1 MAFVFAPDGTPGVI
15 PDEQLDQAVREGY
28 VLRKPS
34 DEEWRRSE
42 AAASPITAGAES
54 FYRGA
59 TMGLSDQALV
69 SLRSRLENRPEEDV
83 AADLKARKEE
93 NPIISTVGELGGA
106 VGTAVATGGGASALV
121 GGGIKGAAFEGGL
134 YGMGS
139 VVSEAALENTE
150 LTAERLGAGLVGG
163 ALVSGG
169 VSTALTGVG
178 KGASLA
184 LSKFGGKGLKNTLE
198 EAAFKMEERALA
210 EAQQGAVKR
219 LKKSGGSLRDVVEYA
234 RDNGIPIEFNEQ
246 TLKAAKQ
253 LLADTGN
260 ETQTFVGMLDNVT
273 PLNQERNRARLVDTV
288 SNALKQRFK
297 DDPLELREAA
307 KFMDDQIIPLLFD
320 DANATWKKAY
330 SIQSGLRNAVSNL
343 GDTSVKKDVYDVG
356 RKALRDAIFEEASSI
371 NPGVKGQLQRLQ
383 KDYAKGAYLVSAIE
397 TRVLKNE
404 SVGGWTGAGM
414 MDLIRG
420 GGLGG
425 TMGGA
430 VAGPVGASL
439 GSIAGVYANKAMRE
453 KGAAIGASALR
464 SLASSKITNGVS
476 KGLAAHLAQALSV
489 APEIFGAYRF
499 ALAKA
504 AAQGA
509 DALVN
514 EHVRLASGPYGQD
527 YLARTGLPVES
538 ADEVAAT
545 GQKLALL
552 DAIQTQSD
560 ARDQEVNSAIDGLFG
575 GAPGRRAS
583 LGSPMSA
590 KDFAK
595 VREELYADTAQPER
609 VFEQVPG
616 DLRAVAPSTL
626 TQAAAV
632 ALRGKQFLLAK
643 APKNPFEGVPVS
655 VAPPWQPSAA
665 DLDKFSQYKEAVE
678 QPAKVLKNMA
688 QGYVSPEQVE
698 ALKAVYPAMYADLQ
712 QKIGERLATWNKPLT
727 FQQKLAFTAIIGPSA
742 LGMTPQQ
749 VQVIQQ
755 SQALAV
761 SGNSGQG
768 SPKRP
773 DGRQDV
779 NEAQMETESQKLE
792 NRR

>member
-34 DEEWRRSE
+34 LQE
-42 AAASPITAGAES
+42 ATKAQAESSPFIAAGESVLRGVTAGVSDPILKRLYA
-54 FYRGA
+54 
-59 TMGLSDQALV
+59 GLEDKT
-69 SLRSRLENRPEEDV
+69 PEV
-83 AADLKARKEE
+83 AAEVIKARKEE

-106 VGTAVATGGGASALV
+106 IGTSIATGGASAFV

-139 VVSEAALENTE
+139 VVSESALENTE

-169 VSTALTGVG
+169 ISTALTGVS

-198 EAAFKMEERALA
+198 EAAYKMEERALA

-219 LKKSGGSLRDVVEYA
+219 LKSSGGSLRDVVEYA
-234 RDNGIPIEFNEQ
+234 RENDIPIEFNEQ
-246 TLKAAKQ
+246 TLKSAKQ

-260 ETQTFVGMLDNVT
+260 ETQLFVGMLDNVT

-297 DDPLELREAA
+297 DDPLELREAS

-320 DANATWKKAY
+320 DANATWKRAY

-343 GDTSVKKDVYDVG
+343 SDTSIKKDVYNVG
-356 RKALRDAIFEEASSI
+356 RKALRDAIFDEASSI
-371 NPGVKGQLQRLQ
+371 SPGVKEQLQRLQ

-397 TRVLKNE
+397 TRILKNE

-414 MDLIRG
+414 MDVIRG

-425 TMGGA
+425 TVGGA

-453 KGAAIGASALR
+453 KGAAIGANALR

-476 KGLAAHLAQALSV
+476 NGLSQRLRQALSI
-489 APEIFGAYRF
+489 APEVFGAYRYPI
-499 ALAKA
+499 ARA

-538 ADEVAAT
+538 ADEVVAT
-545 GQKLALL
+545 GRKLALL
-552 DAIQTQSD
+552 DAIQMHSD
-560 ARDQEVNSAIDGLFG
+560 ARDQEVNSAVEGLFG

-583 LGSPMSA
+583 IGTSMSS
-590 KDFAK
+590 KEFAK
-595 VREELYADTAQPER
+595 VREELLADTSQPER

-616 DLRAVAPSTL
+616 ELRAAAPSTL

-632 ALRGKQFLLAK
+632 ALRGKQFLLSK
-643 APKNPFEGVPVS
+643 APRSPFEGVPVA

-665 DLDKFSQYKEAVE
+665 DLDKFTQYKEAVE
-678 QPAKVLKNMA
+678 QPAKVLKNLA
-688 QGYVSPEQVE
+688 QGYVSPEQIE
-698 ALKAVYPAMYADLQ
+698 AVKAVYPAMYADLQ
-712 QKIGERLATWNKPLT
+712 QKIGERLAVYNKPLT
-727 FQQKLAFTAIIGPSA
+727 FQQKLAFTAILGPAA

-749 VQVIQQ
+749 IQVIQQ

-761 SGNSGQG
+761 NTNSGQG
-768 SPKRP
+768 SPRRP

-779 NEAQMETESQKLE
+779 NEAQIQTEAQKLE
-792 NRR
+792 ART

>member
-34 DEEWRRSE
+34 VQE
-42 AAASPITAGAES
+42 ATKAQAESSPFIAAGESVLRGVTAGVSDPILKRLYA
-54 FYRGA
+54 
-59 TMGLSDQALV
+59 GLEDKT
-69 SLRSRLENRPEEDV
+69 PEV
-83 AADLKARKEE
+83 AAEVIKARKEE

-106 VGTAVATGGGASALV
+106 IGTSIATGGASAFV

-139 VVSEAALENTE
+139 VVSESALENTE

-169 VSTALTGVG
+169 ISTALTGVS

-198 EAAFKMEERALA
+198 EAAYKMEERALA

-219 LKKSGGSLRDVVEYA
+219 LKSSGGSLRDVVEYA
-234 RDNGIPIEFNEQ
+234 RENDIPIEFNEQ
-246 TLKAAKQ
+246 TLKSAKQ

-260 ETQTFVGMLDNVT
+260 ETQLFVGMLDDVT

-320 DANATWKKAY
+320 DANATWKRAY

-343 GDTSVKKDVYDVG
+343 SDTSIKKDVYNVG
-356 RKALRDAIFEEASSI
+356 RKALRDAIFDEASSI
-371 NPGVKGQLQRLQ
+371 NPGVKEQLQRLQ

-397 TRVLKNE
+397 TRILKNE

-414 MDLIRG
+414 MDVIRG

-425 TMGGA
+425 TVGGA

-453 KGAAIGASALR
+453 KGAAIGANALR

-476 KGLAAHLAQALSV
+476 NGLSQRLRQALSI
-489 APEIFGAYRF
+489 APEVFGAYRYPI
-499 ALAKA
+499 ARA

-538 ADEVAAT
+538 ADEVVAT
-545 GQKLALL
+545 GRKLALL
-552 DAIQTQSD
+552 DAIQMHSD
-560 ARDQEVNSAIDGLFG
+560 ARDQEVNSAVEGLFG

-583 LGSPMSA
+583 IGTSMSS
-590 KDFAK
+590 KEFAK
-595 VREELYADTAQPER
+595 VREELLADTSQPER

-616 DLRAVAPSTL
+616 ELRAAAPSTL

-632 ALRGKQFLLAK
+632 ALRGKQFLLSK
-643 APKNPFEGVPVS
+643 APRSPFEGVPVA

-665 DLDKFSQYKEAVE
+665 DLDKFTQYKEAVE
-678 QPAKVLKNMA
+678 QPAKVLKNLA
-688 QGYVSPEQVE
+688 QGYVSPEQIE
-698 ALKAVYPAMYADLQ
+698 AVKAVYPAMYADLQ
-712 QKIGERLATWNKPLT
+712 QKIGERLAVYNKPLT
-727 FQQKLAFTAIIGPSA
+727 FQQKLAFTAILGPAA

-749 VQVIQQ
+749 IQVIQQ

-761 SGNSGQG
+761 NTNSRQG
-768 SPKRP
+768 SPRRP

-779 NEAQMETESQKLE
+779 NEAQIQTEAQKLE
-792 NRR
+792 ART